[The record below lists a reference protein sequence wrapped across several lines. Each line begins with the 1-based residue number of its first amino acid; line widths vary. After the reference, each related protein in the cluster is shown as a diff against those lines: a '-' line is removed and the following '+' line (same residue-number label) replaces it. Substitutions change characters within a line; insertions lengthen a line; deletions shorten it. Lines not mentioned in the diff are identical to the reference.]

1 MRAVFVVLAVAF
13 LASGCSDDKPVATE
27 SQAQAQQILKQ
38 DCSNPKWRKENLGL
52 WYSVCRRPM
61 QW

>member
-1 MRAVFVVLAVAF
+1 VKAVFVVLAVAF
-13 LASGCSDDKPVATE
+13 LAGGCSDDKPAPQGQVI
-27 SQAQAQQILKQ
+27 SQQTLKQ
-38 DCSNPKWRKENLGL
+38 DCSNPKWREENLGL